1 MSARII
7 AAIDSTVYHASIALM
22 LEGNPKPRCG
32 RRVSRTIV
40 QHHPAAEMEK
50 QSELAE
56 SVVEAVT
63 KKGKPEL
70 VMLTEP
76 VVGVQ
81 IPSKGQ
87 KGDPSAR
94 RRLGVHWELVR
105 QLHAEKIPVAELP
118 LKVLERAVVG
128 RAARGVAG
136 VQPVEDWVQVHFPAV
151 QRPADD
157 DGQPDKLYRMTTVA
171 LAAVGCVVA
180 GVPLPRAIAEIDPL
194 PVTEDLLRIIK
205 QGGNFP
211 PEFRITPDNHPADM
225 ARRER
230 AAAKKVSDRQRLER
244 FIEKKREEEL
254 EFIKAAPLAEL
265 ENLKPRNPAA
275 VAALRRRLARAED
288 AEFEK
293 ALERDGV

>member
-1 MSARII
+1 MARII
-7 AAIDSTVYHASIALM
+7 AAVDTTVYHASIAL
-22 LEGNPKPRCG
+22 LVEGNPKPRCG

-50 QSELAE
+50 QSELAAA
-56 SVVEAVT
+56 VVEAVT

-70 VMLTEP
+70 AMLTEP

-81 IPSKGQ
+81 LPSKGQ

-105 QLHAEKIPVAELP
+105 QLHEAKIPVAELP

-136 VQPVEDWVQVHFPAV
+136 VQPVEDWVHIHFPAA
-151 QRPADD
+151 QRPADE
-157 DGQPDKLYRMTTVA
+157 DGNPDKLYRLTTVA

-205 QGGNFP
+205 NGGNFP
-211 PEFRITPDNHPADM
+211 PDFRITPDDHPTDL

-230 AAAKKVSDRQRLER
+230 AAAKKVSDRARLDK
-244 FIEKKREEEL
+244 FIEKKRQEEL
-254 EFIKAAPLAEL
+254 EDIATLPIAEL

-275 VAALRRRLARAED
+275 VAALRRRRARAED
-288 AEFEK
+288 DAFEK
-293 ALERDGV
+293 SLERE

>member
-1 MSARII
+1 MSRVI
-7 AAIDSTVYHASIALM
+7 AAVDTTVYHTSIALM
-22 LEGNPKPRCG
+22 MEGNPKPRCG

-63 KKGKPEL
+63 RKGKPEL
-70 VMLTEP
+70 VMLVEP
-76 VVGVQ
+76 VVGTQ
-81 IPSKGQ
+81 LPSKGQ
-87 KGDPSAR
+87 KGDTSAR

-128 RAARGVAG
+128 RAARGMDG
-136 VQPVEDWVQVHFPAV
+136 VKPVEDWVHIHFPAAV
-151 QRPADD
+151 RPADD
-157 DGQPDKLYRMTTVA
+157 DGNPDKLYRMTTVA

-180 GVPLPRAIAEIDPL
+180 GVPLPRAITEIDPL

-205 QGGNFP
+205 NGGNFP

-225 ARRER
+225 TRREK
-230 AAAKKVSDRQRLER
+230 AAAKRVSDRQRLER

-254 EFIKAAPLAEL
+254 EFIRTAPLAEL
-265 ENLKPRNPAA
+265 ENLKPINPAA
-275 VAALRRRLARAED
+275 RAALRLRLARAED
-288 AEFEK
+288 DAFEK
-293 ALERDGV
+293 ALERDEV